1 MAGRKRT
8 PEEEATRRALQRLVQ
23 YPEWD
28 SFLQYFKDLA
38 WRETVDRASP
48 NPSALLLIEG
58 RRSLLRDIERL
69 PERLRD
75 DRSEHTA
82 E

>member
-8 PEEEATRRALQRLVQ
+8 QEEEATRRALQVLVQ

-28 SFLQYFKDLA
+28 IFVRYFKDLS
-38 WRETVDRASP
+38 WRESVDRTAP

>member
-8 PEEEATRRALQRLVQ
+8 AEEEAVRRALQRLVIN
-23 YPEWD
+23 PEWD
-28 SFLQYFKDLA
+28 VFIKYFKDLS
-38 WRETVDRASP
+38 WRESVDRQAPDSG
-48 NPSALLLIEG
+48 ALFLIEG

-75 DRSEHTA
+75 DRTEPTA